1 MMFRVFALSL
11 VLTVA
16 AVAGPASPSTVT
28 FHKDVE
34 PILQRNCQ
42 NCHRPGE
49 AAPMSFLSYQDV
61 RPWAKHIREAVV
73 IRKMPP
79 WPADPHYGKFEND
92 RSLAQKDIDTVV
104 AWVDAGAPEGS
115 PNDAPKPVAWTEGWS
130 IGKPD
135 AIIKMPQ
142 PIKVQASGVIEYQY
156 VIVHTG
162 FTEDKWI
169 QMAEARPGNRQL
181 VHHIIAFVREPG
193 SKWMAEYPVG
203 VAFVPD
209 RKGRSRNRAD
219 GEGSQPS
226 KDDERA
232 QQEAAAMPQGEL
244 LQGYAP
250 GLPPGIL
257 RPGQAKLIKAGSD
270 IVFQMHYTANGTA
283 GEDQSMVGVIFAK
296 EPPKERVLTMAA
308 SNPKFKIPAGDGN
321 YKVDSEFTFGD
332 QVKLVDLTPHMHL
345 RGKDF
350 EYRLVFPD
358 GTKETILNV
367 PHYDFNWQL
376 YYYLSQQ
383 RELPKGTKIECT
395 AHFDNSTANKANP
408 DATKEVSWGDQSW
421 EEMMIGFF
429 DIAIPA
435 DKDPRSVFPKRP
447 APAQKAVAQVQQDK

>member
-1 MMFRVFALSL
+1 MFLRLFVPCT
-11 VLTVA
+11 VLAVA
-16 AVAGPASPSTVT
+16 AAAAPSSTVT

-42 NCHRPGE
+42 TCHRPGE
-49 AAPMSFLSYQDV
+49 AAPMSFLSYKEV
-61 RPWAKHIREAVV
+61 RPWAKDIREAVSV
-73 IRKMPP
+73 KKMPP

-92 RSLAQKDIDTVV
+92 RSMPQKDIDTVI

-115 PNDAPKPVAWTEGWS
+115 TADAPKPVTWTEGWS

-135 AIIKMPQ
+135 VIVKMPS
-142 PIKVQASGVIEYQY
+142 PIKVQATGVIEYQY

-169 QMAEARPGNRQL
+169 QMAETRPGNRAL
-181 VHHIIAFVREPG
+181 VHHIIAFIREPG
-193 SKWMAEYPVG
+193 SKWLAEYPVG

-209 RKGRSRNRAD
+209 RKGPGGRRRLD
-219 GEGSQPS
+219 GEGGNPDAEQ
-226 KDDERA
+226 RA
-232 QQEAAAMPQGEL
+232 QQEGAGMPQGEL

-250 GLPPGIL
+250 GLPPGVL

-270 IVFQMHYTANGTA
+270 LVFQMHYTANGTA
-283 GEDQSMVGVIFAK
+283 GEDQSMVGMIFAK
-296 EPPKERVLTMAA
+296 GPVKERVFTMAA

-321 YKVDSEFTFGD
+321 YKVESEFTLGD
-332 QVKLVDLTPHMHL
+332 QVKLVNLTPHMHL

-350 EYRLVFPD
+350 EYRLVHPD
-358 GTKETILNV
+358 GTKETILSV

-376 YYYLSQQ
+376 YYYLAQQ
-383 RELPKGTKIECT
+383 RDLPKGTKIECT
-395 AHFDNSTANKANP
+395 AHYDNSTANKANP
-408 DATKEVSWGDQSW
+408 DATKEVTWGDQSW

-435 DKDPRSVFPKRP
+435 DKDPRSIFPRP
-447 APAQKAVAQVQQDK
+447 PARAQKAASDE